1 MKKNILLVLFAIC
14 SSTLFAQNADDIL
27 GIWLNE
33 EADAKVEVF
42 MNNGK
47 FFGKIVWL
55 LNPKDDNG
63 EWKLDEENPDEN
75 LRTRKKLGITVLNN
89 LVWDEGDKEWNDGE
103 IYDAREGDTYS
114 LFARVDGDRI
124 LNLRGYIGFSL
135 FGKTTSWTKTTL

>member
-75 LRTRKKLGITVLNN
+75 LRTRKKLGMTVLNN